1 MEAEFF
7 VAAELGWRSVEAM
20 RLGLSNDEFVRWCVY
35 FGRRAQ
41 RQEIAWRTS

>member
-7 VAAELGWRSVEAM
+7 VAAELGMTVE
-20 RLGLSNDEFVRWCVY
+20 RLRQEISNDEFIRWCVY